1 MNSQDNGAAA
11 DALVAGPSGI
21 ALPTTAFSR
30 KVDRMIGWFG
40 EAASLLWTILV
51 LVIVVQ
57 VVLRYGFGLG
67 SIMLEETQ
75 WHLYAVGFL
84 LGLSFTEVQE
94 RNVRIDVVAERFSYR
109 TRLWIEL
116 FGIVFFLLA
125 FSLVVIWFAVPFVV
139 ASWQLNEVSAAP
151 GGLPY
156 RWALKS
162 FLITAFVLLALAG
175 AGRLTRVWVAL
186 FGRRAQG

>member
-1 MNSQDNGAAA
+1 MNSQDKDA
-11 DALVAGPSGI
+11 DGLVAGPSGI
-21 ALPTTAFSR
+21 ALPVTAFSR
-30 KVDRMIGWFG
+30 RVDRLIGWFG
-40 EAASLLWTILV
+40 EAASLLWTV
-51 LVIVVQ
+51 LVFVIVLQ
-57 VVLRYGFGLG
+57 VLLRYGFGLG

-94 RNVRIDVVAERFSYR
+94 RNVRIDVLAERFPR
-109 TRLWIEL
+109 RVRLWIEL

-125 FSLVVIWFAVPFVV
+125 FSLVVIWFAIPFVHT
-139 ASWQLNEVSAAP
+139 SWQLSEISAAP

-186 FGRRAQG
+186 FGPRAA